1 MTKPWSY
8 LIGFSLIL
16 FILSPLA
23 LAKRQGWIT
32 VEPTPGNKI
41 SLEVSGKESE
51 YFILEKNNSLELKV
65 NGPTNLRVIS
75 RLNFPPGVS
84 GSAQYGLEIKEN
96 NHLVKSYSTTSEPSS
111 AVYKSRPGIPGKSR
125 KFTFEVP
132 QGSHRYIIQPIKV
145 SSEVHLRF
153 LIQSAQAKSGWSS
166 ITPTQYDQVVIA
178 ILKEKPW
185 SYYTCTSRKPV
196 QVKVIGPTR
205 LRVVTRLNYESNM
218 KGQQKYQLLV
228 EENGK
233 TINRQGLETTKSLT
247 VSYQNLKTVV
257 PGKSKTFF
265 LEVSG
270 GQHTYNFRLAEGLA
284 NSVSLRF
291 SIPEKDL
298 NNED

>member
-8 LIGFSLIL
+8 LIGFFLIL

-23 LAKRQGWIT
+23 LAKRKGWIT
-32 VEPTPGNKI
+32 LEPTQGNKI

-51 YFILEKNNSLELKV
+51 YFILEKNKFLELKV
-65 NGPTNLRVIS
+65 KGPTNLRVIS
-75 RLNFPPGVS
+75 RLNFMSAAS
-84 GSAQYGLEIKEN
+84 GSNQYGLEIKEN
-96 NHLVKSYSTTSEPSS
+96 NHIVKSYTTTSEPAS
-111 AVYKSRPGIPGKSR
+111 AVYKSHPGIPGKSR
-125 KFTFEVP
+125 KFTLEVP
-132 QGSHRYIIQPIKV
+132 EGLHRYTIRPVNV
-145 SSEVHLRF
+145 SSEVQLKF
-153 LIQSAQAKSGWSS
+153 LIQSVQVKSGWSS
-166 ITPTQYDQVVIA
+166 ITPIQYDQVVIA

-185 SYYTCTSRKPV
+185 SYYTCTSRKAV
-196 QVKVIGPTR
+196 QVKIIGPTR

-233 TINRQGLETTKSLT
+233 TINRQGLETTKSLS

-270 GQHTYNFRLAEGLA
+270 GPHTYSFKLAEGLA
-284 NSVSLRF
+284 NSVALRF

-298 NNED
+298 KNED